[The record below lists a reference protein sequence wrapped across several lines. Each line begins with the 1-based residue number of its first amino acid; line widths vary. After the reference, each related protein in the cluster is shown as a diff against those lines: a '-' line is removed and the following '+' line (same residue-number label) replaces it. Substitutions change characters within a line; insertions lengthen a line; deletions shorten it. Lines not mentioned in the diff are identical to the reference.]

1 MWKGA
6 LVGAFA
12 LVAIGSSSVLADTAS
27 IHSGQQVSSATS
39 GFVFTQAHIAR
50 FKAVLKL
57 TPAQEQHW
65 PAVDKAFREMVSER
79 LQESAAQ
86 GLIQG
91 ISNRAVSLG
100 SNVMALRRLA
110 AAAYPLIRSLDEE
123 QKQSAL
129 TLARTMGLEKL
140 ALAF

>member
-12 LVAIGSSSVLADTAS
+12 LVAIGSSSVLADTSGTLA
-27 IHSGQQVSSATS
+27 GQQVSSTS

-86 GLIQG
+86 GLVQG

-129 TLARTMGLEKL
+129 ALARTMGLEKI